1 MFKFKPY
8 ISKASL
14 LESICLSIG
23 QFKKKKS
30 FFADMRLCT
39 GDFSVP
45 EKRGPADVLQRRSSL
60 FVEVPIVSYR
70 VCNIIYYKF
79 TSGFFFF
86 YLISGYSYA

>member
-23 QFKKKKS
+23 QFKKKKIN
-30 FFADMRLCT
+30 FCDMRMWCT
-39 GDFSVP
+39 GGFSVP
-45 EKRGPADVLQRRSSL
+45 ETRGPADVLQRRSSL

-79 TSGFFFF
+79 TSGFF
-86 YLISGYSYA
+86 YLFDFWL